1 MQEKFEMSMMGELN
15 FFLGLQVRL
24 MENGTFIS
32 QTKYTKELIKK
43 FDMENCTVATTPM
56 GVSIKLD
63 KDEWVISVDET
74 MYRGLIGSLLY
85 LTASRPD
92 IVFAICL
99 CARFQSNPKQSHFI
113 AGKRIL
119 RYLKETQNVRLWYA
133 KHNSF
138 NLVGYSDADYARC
151 KLDRKSTSG
160 SCQFLGNILISW
172 FSKKQTSI
180 ATSTTEAKYLAA
192 GSCCAQLLWIQQQ
205 LRDYGI
211 EEQDSPIFC
220 DNTSTIAI
228 TYNSIFHSRTKHIE
242 VCIIL
247 SVIMHSRRISD

>member
-1 MQEKFEMSMMGELN
+1 MSMMSELN
-15 FFLGLQVRL
+15 FFLGLQVRQ

-43 FDMENCTVATTPM
+43 FGMENCTVATTPM
-56 GVSIKLD
+56 GASIKLD
-63 KDEWVISVDET
+63 KDEGGISVDAT
-74 MYRGLIGSLLY
+74 MYRCLIGSLLY

-92 IVFAICL
+92 IVFAVCL
-99 CARFQSNPKQSHFI
+99 CAIFQSNPKQSHFI

-119 RYLKETQNVRLWYA
+119 RYLKGTQDVGLWYA

-138 NLVGYSDADYARC
+138 NLVGYSDADYAGC

-160 SCQFLGNILISW
+160 SCQFLGERLISW
-172 FSKKQTSI
+172 CSKKQTSI
-180 ATSTTEAKYLAA
+180 ATSTTEAEYLAA

-205 LRDYGI
+205 LMDYGI
-211 EEQDSPIFC
+211 EEQESPIFC

-228 TYNSIFHSRTKHIE
+228 TYNPILHSRTKHIK
-242 VCIIL
+242 VRHHYIRDHALKKNI
-247 SVIMHSRRISD
+247 

>member
-1 MQEKFEMSMMGELN
+1 MGAS
-15 FFLGLQVRL
+15 
-24 MENGTFIS
+24 T
-32 QTKYTKELIKK
+32 
-43 FDMENCTVATTPM
+43 
-56 GVSIKLD
+56 KLD
-63 KDEWVISVDET
+63 KDEGGISVDAT

-85 LTASRPD
+85 STASRPD
-92 IVFAICL
+92 IAFAVCL
-99 CARFQSNPKQSHFI
+99 CARFQSNPKQTHFI

-119 RYLKETQNVRLWYA
+119 RYLKETQNVGLWYA

-138 NLVGYSDADYARC
+138 NLVGYLDADYAGC

-160 SCQFLGNILISW
+160 SCQFLGDRLISW

-180 ATSTTEAKYLAA
+180 ATSTTEAEYLAA

-211 EEQDSPIFC
+211 KEQDSPIFC

-228 TYNSIFHSRTKHIE
+228 TYNPILHSRTKHIE
-242 VCIIL
+242 VRHHFIRDHALKKNIRLEYISTEQQTADIFTKPLPETKFSYFRNIL
-247 SVIMHSRRISD
+247 GLINLD